1 MEENND
7 NLFDTFKTFV
17 RAACV
22 CVVLFT
28 ESLFCAQRAFG
39 LNSASNF
46 S

>member
-22 CVVLFT
+22 CGAIYSFVHSVL
-28 ESLFCAQRAFG
+28 SD
-39 LNSASNF
+39 
-46 S
+46 